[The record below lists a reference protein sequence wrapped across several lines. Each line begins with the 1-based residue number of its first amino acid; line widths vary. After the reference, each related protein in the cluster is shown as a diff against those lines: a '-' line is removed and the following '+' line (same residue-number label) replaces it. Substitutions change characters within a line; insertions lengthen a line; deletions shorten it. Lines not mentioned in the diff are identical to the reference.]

1 MSRFTALVFAVLAR
15 HACGL
20 APSPAARAPAHRR
33 AVALRSA
40 SPDETSDAPDFGDA
54 PSTARRPLLRVLM
67 PSQEEAVARG
77 IREWP
82 GFLRKGSDFVERD
95 VAPGTM
101 RYVYGGSGTLKAR
114 AGDDEQTL
122 AIAANTLIEVDTKC
136 ELSWTLEE
144 PLVLLTPD
152 FEQKELYV
160 TIAGT
165 LLVVF
170 GFAFATANIGN

>member
-1 MSRFTALVFAVLAR
+1 MRFTAVALAMCAS
-15 HACGL
+15 HACGFSL
-20 APSPAARAPAHRR
+20 HNPPHRR
-33 AVALRSA
+33 FVALRSSQEDRDIIKSLINEPVPEAPTSEGA
-40 SPDETSDAPDFGDA
+40 S
-54 PSTARRPLLRVLM
+54 LLRVSL
-67 PSQEEAVARG
+67 PSQEEAEGKG

-82 GFLRKGSDFVERD
+82 GFLRKSRDFVED
-95 VAPGTM
+95 AAPGTM

>member
-1 MSRFTALVFAVLAR
+1 MTTTTYGWALDKNRKGRGMA
-15 HACGL
+15 G
-20 APSPAARAPAHRR
+20 
-33 AVALRSA
+33 
-40 SPDETSDAPDFGDA
+40 
-54 PSTARRPLLRVLM
+54 
-67 PSQEEAVARG
+67 EAEGKG

-82 GFLRKGSDFVERD
+82 GFLRKSEDFVED
-95 VAPGTM
+95 AAPGTM

-114 AGDDEQTL
+114 AGDDVQTL